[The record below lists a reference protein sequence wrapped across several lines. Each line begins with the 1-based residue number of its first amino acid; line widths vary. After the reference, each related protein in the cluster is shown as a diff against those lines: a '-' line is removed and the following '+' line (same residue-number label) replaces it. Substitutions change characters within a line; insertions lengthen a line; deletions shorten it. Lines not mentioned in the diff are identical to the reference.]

1 MAVWGLGALGLAAAM
16 GAKERGAARII
27 GVDIKNEKFEMAKKF
42 GVTDFVNPLEV
53 RVVFCKEW
61 G

>member
-1 MAVWGLGALGLAAAM
+1 MAVWGLGALGLAVAM
-16 GAKERGAARII
+16 GAKEGGAARII
-27 GVDIKNEKFEMAKKF
+27 GVDIKNEKFEMAKQF

-53 RVVFCKEW
+53 RVVCCKEW